1 VRPETEPIGQQSFIE
16 QARRAQIVASA
27 IEVIAEVGYAKASL
41 AAIARHAGISKG
53 VISYHFAGK
62 DELMET
68 LVVDVYGDIATTVV
82 ARMES
87 AATATAKIR
96 THVVGI
102 AAYMRE
108 HRSALAALGQV
119 VNNLRGPDGRPRFGM
134 HTSEELF
141 QAMEQLYRWGI
152 AAGEFRE
159 LDTRVMA
166 VTHQSAIDAMFGY
179 WAVHPEIDVDAYA
192 HSLADL
198 LVHAAAR
205 TTPQGD
211 R

>member
-1 VRPETEPIGQQSFIE
+1 MRSENDPNGQRSFIE
-16 QARRAQIVASA
+16 QARRSQIVASA

-53 VISYHFAGK
+53 VISYHFAGR

-68 LVVDVYGDIATTVV
+68 LVVDVYTDVGTTVG
-82 ARMES
+82 ARMQGLES
-87 AATATAKIR
+87 AAEMVR
-96 THVVGI
+96 THVVAV

-108 HRSALAALGQV
+108 HRGALAALGQV
-119 VNNLRGPDGRPRFGM
+119 FANLRGPDGGPRYGM

-141 QAMEQLYRWGI
+141 QGLEQVYRHGI
-152 AAGEFRE
+152 EAGEFRE

-179 WAVHPEIDVDAYA
+179 WAVHPELDVDAYA
-192 HSLADL
+192 RSLADL

>member
-1 VRPETEPIGQQSFIE
+1 VRTENEPVGQRSFIE

-27 IEVIAEVGYAKASL
+27 IEVIAEVGYAGASL

-68 LVVDVYGDIATTVV
+68 LVVDVYSDVAAAVV
-82 ARMES
+82 ARMEA
-87 AATATAKIR
+87 AATATEKIR
-96 THVVGI
+96 THVVSV

-119 VNNLRGPDGRPRFGM
+119 FNNLREPDGKPRYGM

-141 QAMEQLYRWGI
+141 QVLEQLYLMGI

-166 VTHQSAIDAMFGY
+166 VTHNSAIDAMFGY

>member
-1 VRPETEPIGQQSFIE
+1 MRPENDPSGQRSFIE

-53 VISYHFAGK
+53 VISYHFAGR

-68 LVVDVYGDIATTVV
+68 LVVDVYTDVATTVV
-82 ARMES
+82 ARMQDLET
-87 AATATAKIR
+87 AAEMVR
-96 THVVGI
+96 VHVVAV

-119 VNNLRGPDGRPRFGM
+119 FANLRAPDGGPRFGM

-141 QAMEQLYRWGI
+141 EGLEQLYRQGI

-179 WAVHPEIDVDAYA
+179 WVVHPELDVDAYA

-198 LVHAAAR
+198 LVHAATR